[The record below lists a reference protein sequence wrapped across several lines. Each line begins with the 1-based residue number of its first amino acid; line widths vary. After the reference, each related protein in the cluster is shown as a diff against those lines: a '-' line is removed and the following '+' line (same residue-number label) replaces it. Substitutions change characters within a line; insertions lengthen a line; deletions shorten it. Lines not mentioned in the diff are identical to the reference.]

1 MIKLAYAS
9 LDEVPEAVRGFCT
22 VEGNVVSLDET
33 KIKTQADVDA
43 VLEGKRK
50 EAADHSATKAKLA
63 QWTKLGD
70 SPEAVQAQLNDL
82 QSRAGNA
89 NDQTERIAALQ
100 RDKNRISSDYDTLK
114 ADFDKIKPEY
124 DQMKKQIHES
134 KVFDVLEKSVNKL
147 QGIDAVRLTRALRK
161 DVALGLIDL
170 DESGEGLV
178 VKTGEKFS
186 DYAMSVANDFNFK
199 APNTPGRSNPGIERI
214 PTSVKPNDKEA
225 PDSGFLDDEEK
236 NLLDK

>member
-9 LDEVPEAVRGFCT
+9 LDEVPEAVRGLCA

-43 VLEGKRK
+43 VLESKRK
-50 EAADHSATKAKLA
+50 EAADHSATKTKLA
-63 QWTKLGD
+63 AWTKLGE
-70 SPEAVQAQLNDL
+70 SPEAVKAQLDDL
-82 QSRAGNA
+82 QSRAGTA
-89 NDQTERIAALQ
+89 NDQTERIATLQ
-100 RDKNRISSDYDTLK
+100 REKNRISGEYDTLK
-114 ADFDKIKPEY
+114 AEFDRIKPEY
-124 DQMKKQIHES
+124 DQMQKQIHEA
-134 KVFDVLEKSVNKL
+134 KVFDVLDKSVNKL
-147 QGIDAVRLTRALRK
+147 QGIDPVRLTRALRK

-199 APNTPGRSNPGIERI
+199 APNTPGRSNPGIDRMPPGI
-214 PTSVKPNDKEA
+214 KPNDKESA
-225 PDSGFLDDEEK
+225 DGEFLDEEDK